1 MGFAQGRFRLWLKQ
15 EVQPMKITLSD
26 DRRAEFLNSLRALFE
41 DEFDEPLSEFR
52 ANAVLDLFL
61 KVLGPSVY
69 NQAVQDVRAHLQTK
83 LDDLDGEIYA
93 DE

>member
-1 MGFAQGRFRLWLKQ
+1 
-15 EVQPMKITLSD
+15 MKITLNEE
-26 DRRAEFLNSLRALFE
+26 RRAEFVGALRTLFE
-41 DEFDEPLSEFR
+41 DEFDEPLSAFR
-52 ANAVLDLFL
+52 ADAVLDLFL

-69 NQAVQDVRAHLQTK
+69 NQAVQDVRTHLQVK

>member
-1 MGFAQGRFRLWLKQ
+1 MN
-15 EVQPMKITLSD
+15 ITLHD
-26 DRRAEFLNSLRALFE
+26 DRRAEFIRALRALFE

-52 ANAVLDLFL
+52 ADAVLDLFL

-69 NQAVQDVRAHLQTK
+69 NQAVQDVRAHLQGK
-83 LDDLDGEIYA
+83 LDDLDGEVYA

>member
-1 MGFAQGRFRLWLKQ
+1 MQ
-15 EVQPMKITLSD
+15 ITLND
-26 DRRAEFLNSLRALFE
+26 ERRAEFVQSLRSLFE

-52 ANAVLDLFL
+52 ADAVLDLFL

-69 NQAVQDVRAHLQTK
+69 NQAVQDVRAYLQGK